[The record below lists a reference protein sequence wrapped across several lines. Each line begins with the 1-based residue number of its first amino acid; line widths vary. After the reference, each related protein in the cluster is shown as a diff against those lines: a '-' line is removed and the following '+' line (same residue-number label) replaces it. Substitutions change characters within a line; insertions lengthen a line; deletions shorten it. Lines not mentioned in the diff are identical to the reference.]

1 MKNILIYLFCCAL
14 LFSCEK
20 KELRKVVA
28 LKTFDKIELN
38 DFFEVFLIQD
48 TVCKLEIVAAPKIVN
63 KVKYAIEDGKLIID
77 NSYRGN
83 WSHPKSNKVKL
94 YIHVIALKELN
105 AQETCNVQ
113 TVNTLLGDEIG
124 FILGSKLNQ
133 VSLDLNCTTFYA
145 WNNFP
150 CSGKITLTGQVQN
163 LKLWTDALMAVDA
176 KNLNASYALIVTKSK
191 GNVEVNVSSIIDYS
205 INGSGNIE
213 LYGNPSTVLNSGTTG
228 TGKLVI
234 L

>member
-1 MKNILIYLFCCAL
+1 MRNILKYLFCFAL

-28 LKTFDKIELN
+28 LEPFDKIELN

-48 TVCKLEIVAAPKIVN
+48 TVCKLEIVASPKIVN
-63 KVKYAIEDGKLIID
+63 KVKYAIENGKLQLD
-77 NSYRGN
+77 NSYKGN
-83 WSHPKSNKVKL
+83 WNHPKSNKVKL
-94 YIHVIALKELN
+94 YIHVVALKELN
-105 AQETCNVQ
+105 ATETCNIQ
-113 TVNTLLGDEIG
+113 TTNTLLGDEIG

-163 LKLWTDALMAVDA
+163 LKLWTDALIAVDA
-176 KNLNASYALIVTKSK
+176 KNLIANYALVVTKSK
-191 GNVEVNVSSIIDYS
+191 GTVEVNVSSIIDYS
-205 INGSGNIE
+205 IIGNGDID
-213 LYGNPSTVLNSGTTG
+213 LYGNPNTIVNSGTVG
-228 TGKLVI
+228 TGKLVV